1 MHRRSTCVAGR
12 PLHRDDAA
20 SALVDRL
27 QDGVRP
33 GVEPAAGVLPPS
45 RQVYPTARGQRARA
59 DSLLH
64 LFERLG
70 HATGRVGLACGQR
83 QAQLSAQVVRVPRN
97 AGEAHLFELGP

>member
-45 RQVYPTARGQRARA
+45 RQVYPTFGQDFCNQSNQFHYRGPI
-59 DSLLH
+59 
-64 LFERLG
+64 LFQLQTVSE
-70 HATGRVGLACGQR
+70 LA
-83 QAQLSAQVVRVPRN
+83 L
-97 AGEAHLFELGP
+97 E